1 MLTDVLTD
9 FVAHAQ
15 TPADPLRVRRSGV
28 LTWPDEDRHTNA
40 YAADPVGYALLALV
54 PGVVPQQR
62 ARVLLRIL
70 DASWAGLSAGDRAM
84 LSRVARVLTLGL
96 PATACVPVMLALR
109 HRRANHKHVTR
120 AILWLLLEHGQADTL
135 VRTHRAVLVAC
146 FEHALGKATA
156 RGCARALMVGES
168 TMDLRRSLLRFA
180 PDPAVAAER
189 VRALYAPASSG
200 TGELLAGAP
209 PVREPLDLDLDGGR
223 PAVVTATNRGD
234 IAATLVHLFRG
245 GDSVNL
251 RDAVDRMVGATAET
265 LPAFPGALALVLDQ
279 SASMRGYGEREWA
292 VLSQAVALR
301 RVLERRCGRLD
312 VVTVGGP
319 DAPRGPTDLASGV
332 LDALATRPDLV
343 AVVSDGYENTNP
355 GDLAR
360 VVATLPR
367 IDVATPVVFCHS
379 TYSHSDDLTLRR
391 PAPAM
396 PQRAFWHQ
404 EDFGPLLLWLLLQ
417 TRHPDAGH
425 WLRGALIDRL
435 SIVEGAVR

>member
-1 MLTDVLTD
+1 MLTHELTG
-9 FVAHAQ
+9 FVTHLQ
-15 TPADPLRVRRSGV
+15 TPTEPLRIRRSGE
-28 LTWPDEDRHTNA
+28 LAWPDEQEHASA

-54 PGVVPQQR
+54 PGVPPSQR

-70 DASWAGLSAGDRAM
+70 DSSWAEFPVETRAT
-84 LSRVARVLTLGL
+84 LNRVARVLTLGL

-120 AILWLLLEHGQADTL
+120 AILRLLLEHPQADSL
-135 VRTHRAVLVAC
+135 IGSHRAVLVAC

-156 RGCARALMVGES
+156 RGCAKALTDDES
-168 TMDLRRSLLRFA
+168 TVDLVRPLLRFA
-180 PDPAVAAER
+180 PSPMVAIDR
-189 VRALYAPASSG
+189 VRALYTPG
-200 TGELLAGAP
+200 TAGELAAQPP
-209 PVREPLDLDLDGGR
+209 PVPAPLDLDLDGER

-245 GDSVNL
+245 GYSADL
-251 RDAVDRMVGATAET
+251 RLAVDRMVTAAAAT

-301 RVLERRCGRLD
+301 EVLARRCARLD
-312 VVTVGGP
+312 VVSVGGP
-319 DAPRGPTDLASGV
+319 DTPRGATDLASGV
-332 LDALATRPDLV
+332 LDALATQPDLV
-343 AVVSDGYENTNP
+343 AVISDGYENTNP

-367 IDVATPVVFCHS
+367 IGVTTPVVFCHS

-391 PAPAM
+391 PAPAI
-396 PQRAFWHQ
+396 PQRPFWHQ
-404 EDFGPLLLWLLLQ
+404 EDFGQLLLWLLVQ
-417 TRHPDAGH
+417 TRHPDSGR
-425 WLRGALIDRL
+425 WLREALIARL
-435 SIVEGAVR
+435 SIVEESVR

>member
-1 MLTDVLTD
+1 MLTDVVTHL
-9 FVAHAQ
+9 Q
-15 TPADPLRVRRSGV
+15 TPAEPLRIRRSGA
-28 LTWPDEDRHTNA
+28 LSWPDEARHTSA
-40 YAADPVGYALLALV
+40 FAADPVGYALLALL
-54 PGVVPQQR
+54 PGVAPEQR

-70 DASWAGLSAGDRAM
+70 DASWAGLAADDRAI

-120 AILWLLLEHGQADTL
+120 AFLWLLLEHPQAAAL
-135 VRTHRAVLVAC
+135 VRTHRAVLAAC
-146 FEHALGKATA
+146 FEHALGKDTA
-156 RGCARALMVGES
+156 RGCAKALMGGVA
-168 TMDLRRSLLRFA
+168 TVDLTRALLRFA
-180 PDPAVAAER
+180 PDPTVAATR
-189 VRALYAPASSG
+189 IRALYTPTSSEASV
-200 TGELLAGAP
+200 EAA
-209 PVREPLDLDLDGGR
+209 VREPLNLDLDAGR

-245 GDSVNL
+245 GESPDL
-251 RDAVDRMVGATAET
+251 RDAADRMVAAAAAS

-301 RVLERRCGRLD
+301 RVLEHRCARLD

-319 DAPRGPTDLASGV
+319 DAPSGPTDLATGV

-355 GDLAR
+355 GDMAR

-367 IDVATPVVFCHS
+367 IGVETPVVFCHS

-391 PAPAM
+391 PVRAI
-396 PQRAFWHQ
+396 PQRTFWHQ
-404 EDFGPLLLWLLLQ
+404 EDFGPLLLWLLVQ
-417 TRHPDAGH
+417 TRHADAPR
-425 WLRGALIDRL
+425 WLRDALLDRL
-435 SIVEGAVR
+435 SIVEAMAP